1 MLRSGRLDKAPTGH
15 SYDHMDGEDGM
26 VMLNLR
32 VRAQLVRLLSPVG
45 ERLARSGVSPDA
57 VTVVGTVGVAGGA
70 LGFFTRGV
78 FFLGTVV
85 VTLFVFSDML
95 DGALA
100 RARGSSG
107 PWGAFLDSTM
117 DRIGDGAVFGSFVFF
132 YAGRGHS
139 LPLAAAALASLI
151 GGFVTSYAKARA
163 EGLGLSCNVGFAE
176 RAERL
181 IIVLVAAGLYGL
193 GVPYLL
199 PAALW
204 FLAGATTLTVAQRLV
219 EVHRQALGAAR
230 AR

>member
-1 MLRSGRLDKAPTGH
+1 MND
-15 SYDHMDGEDGM
+15 EDGM
-26 VMLNLR
+26 VMLNLH
-32 VRAQLVRLLSPVG
+32 VRAPLGRLLSPVG
-45 ERLARSGVSPDA
+45 ERLARSGVSPDV
-57 VTVVGTVGVAGGA
+57 VTIVGTIGVAGGA

-85 VTLFVFSDML
+85 VTVFVFSDLL

-100 RARGSSG
+100 RARGDAG

-117 DRIGDGAVFGSFVFF
+117 DRVGDGAVFGSLVFY

-139 LPLAAAALASLI
+139 LPLAGAALATLV

-163 EGLGLSCNVGFAE
+163 ESLGLSCNVGFAE

-204 FLAGATTLTVAQRLV
+204 FLAGATAFTVAQRLV
-219 EVHRQALGAAR
+219 EVHRQALGDGRHA
-230 AR
+230 